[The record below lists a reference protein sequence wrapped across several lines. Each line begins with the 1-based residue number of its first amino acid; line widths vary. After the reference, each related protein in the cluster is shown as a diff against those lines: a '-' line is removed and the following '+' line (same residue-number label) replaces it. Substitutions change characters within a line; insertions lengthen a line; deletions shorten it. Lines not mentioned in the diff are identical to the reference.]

1 MSRELPSGV
10 EVARA
15 SAKPSNLV
23 PVLMLVAAAA
33 SYGLMPTLNK
43 VAVTDGVPP
52 IAYAFWFSAGSTI
65 ILYICCFIAGTLPRY
80 GWEHVRTYV
89 VTGALGISFPA
100 ALLAA
105 AAPHLPAGVV
115 ALVLALVP
123 SLTYLMA
130 LMIRMERFRW
140 ISIFGLL
147 FGLGGVCALALPEGG
162 LPGRGATGWL
172 LLTLISAV
180 SFAFVGVFSGRFRP
194 ADAPSVTLACGML
207 LAGTIAILPV
217 VLVTR
222 QHIFFEGT
230 AIDDIAIFG
239 AAAVMALFI
248 YLFFETIRRAGPVFF
263 AQFNYLNVL
272 TGIVWAAILL
282 NERLTAWAWV
292 ALFLMFVG
300 LICVNAGTRR
310 AAAESRAAGAAR

>member
-1 MSRELPSGV
+1 
-10 EVARA
+10 
-15 SAKPSNLV
+15 
-23 PVLMLVAAAA
+23 
-33 SYGLMPTLNK
+33 MPTLNK
-43 VAVTDGVPP
+43 VAATNGVPP
-52 IAYAFWFSAGSTI
+52 IAYAFWFSVGSTI
-65 ILYICCFIAGTLPRY
+65 VLYVSCFIAGTLPRY
-80 GWEHVRTYV
+80 GWEYLRTYLI
-89 VTGALGISFPA
+89 TGALGISFPA
-100 ALLAA
+100 ALLTA

-123 SLTYLMA
+123 SLTYVMA
-130 LMIRMERFRW
+130 LVIRMERFRW

-172 LLTLISAV
+172 LLTLIATAC
-180 SFAFVGVFSGRFRP
+180 FAFVTVFSGRFRP
-194 ADAPSVTLACGML
+194 PDAPSLGLACGMVF
-207 LAGTIAILPV
+207 AGAVTILPV
-217 VLVTR
+217 LLVTR
-222 QHIFFEGT
+222 QHVFLEGAT
-230 AIDDIAIFG
+230 IDDVAILG

-248 YLFFETIRRAGPVFF
+248 YLFFEIICRAGPVFF

-292 ALFLMFVG
+292 ALLLMFVG

-310 AAAESRAAGAAR
+310 ASAESRVAGAAR